1 MTAVAQTLMP
11 ERAGDAP
18 STATLTPRSSIC
30 DDAPAPSH
38 FAPPVTSPVPETP
51 WRAPMFYLAAIAGVV
66 LLIAVGIVLLWRV
79 VTRSRSV

>member
-1 MTAVAQTLMP
+1 MTAVARTLMP
-11 ERAGDAP
+11 ERAGEAP
-18 STATLTPRSSIC
+18 SSTTLTPRSSVW

-38 FAPPVTSPVPETP
+38 VPSPIAETP
-51 WRAPMFYLAAIAGVV
+51 WRAPMFYLAAIAAVV